1 MTWKTMT
8 LTGWGRTSR
17 AEVAACRP
25 ERAPAAI
32 RTLGTRYEHG
42 ILAYGKGRSYGDA
55 PLNGGGNVLLT
66 ERLNRMVSFDPADG
80 TLVCEAGVTFDDLLT
95 AFSGRGFLPPTSP
108 GTAFATVGGA
118 VANDIHGKNHD
129 RAGSFGDHVLWLDLI
144 LPSGEL
150 VRVSPTERP
159 ELFAATIG
167 GIGLTGVI
175 LNVCFRLRPVASS
188 SMVVRE
194 RRMPDLDAFMAGLAE
209 ARETAGYS
217 VGWIDGMARGGE
229 LGRGILETAET
240 ADADAAAAVSA
251 AGKKARAVPVD
262 LPGFVLN
269 PLSINLFN
277 QAYYRRVPTEGR
289 TRTLPVRQFF
299 YPLDA
304 IHHWNRIYGK
314 RGFYQFQSV
323 IPDAEAAAGMRKL
336 LQAISDARA
345 GSFLAVLKTLGGEGR
360 GHLSFPMRGYTLAL
374 DFPRRDGVEEL
385 LARLAALSLDHGGRV
400 YLAKDAVL
408 DAGSFARMYPKLGEF
423 RDVLDSIDPERRM
436 QSDMARRLNIRGNGG
451 DRT

>member
-32 RTLGTRYEHG
+32 RTLGARYDNG
-42 ILAYGKGRSYGDA
+42 ILAYGRGRSYGDA
-55 PLNGGGNVLLT
+55 PLNGGGNVLMT
-66 ERLNRMVSFDPADG
+66 ERLNRMVSFDPSDG
-80 TLVCEAGVTFDDLLT
+80 TLVCEAGVSFDDLLD
-95 AFSGRGFLPPTSP
+95 AFLARGFLPPTSP

-129 RAGSFGDHVLWLDLI
+129 RAGSFGDHVVWLDLI

-150 VRVSPTERP
+150 VRVSPYERP
-159 ELFAATIG
+159 DLFDATIG

-175 LNVCFRLRPVASS
+175 LNVCFRLRPIASPS
-188 SMVVRE
+188 VVVRE

-209 ARETAGYS
+209 AREKAGYS
-217 VGWIDGMARGGE
+217 VGWIDGLARGGE

-240 ADADAAAAVSA
+240 ADAGAVPVG
-251 AGKKARAVPVD
+251 GKKARAVPVD

-277 QAYYRRVPTEGR
+277 QAYYRRVPAEGR

-323 IPDAEAAAGMRKL
+323 IPDAGAAAGMRRML
-336 LQAISDARA
+336 EAISDARA

-385 LARLAALSLDHGGRV
+385 LSRLAAISLDHGGRV

-408 DAGSFARMYPKLGEF
+408 DAGSFNRMYPKLGKF

-436 QSDMARRLNIRGNGG
+436 QSDMARRLNIRGNVGVPS
-451 DRT
+451 

>member
-55 PLNGGGNVLLT
+55 PLNGGGNMLLT
-66 ERLNRMVSFDPADG
+66 ERLNRMVSFDPSDG

-108 GTAFATVGGA
+108 GTAFATIGGA

-159 ELFAATIG
+159 DLFAATIG
-167 GIGLTGVI
+167 GVGLTGVI
-175 LNVCFRLRPVASS
+175 LNVCFRLRPVASGS
-188 SMVVRE
+188 VLVRE
-194 RRMPDLDAFMAGLAE
+194 QRMPNLDAFMAGLAQ
-209 ARETAGYS
+209 ARDTAGYS
-217 VGWIDGMARGGE
+217 VGWIDGMARGAG

-240 ADADAAAAVSA
+240 APADSA
-251 AGKKARAVPVD
+251 AGPPGKAKTRAVPVD
-262 LPGFVLN
+262 FPGFALN
-269 PLSINLFN
+269 PVSINLFN
-277 QAYYRRVPTEGR
+277 QAYYRRVPAEGR
-289 TRTLPVRQFF
+289 TRSLPVRQFF

-323 IPDAEAAAGMRKL
+323 IPDAEAAVGMRKL
-336 LQAISDARA
+336 LEAISDARA

-374 DFPRRDGVEEL
+374 DFPRRDGVEGL
-385 LARLAALSLDHGGRV
+385 LARLAAISLDHGGRV

-408 DAGSFARMYPKLGEF
+408 DAASFARMYPKLGEF
-423 RDVLDSIDPERRM
+423 RDVLDTIDPERRIR
-436 QSDMARRLNIRGNGG
+436 SDLARRLNIRDYG
-451 DRT
+451 DRP

>member
-1 MTWKTMT
+1 M
-8 LTGWGRTSR
+8 
-17 AEVAACRP
+17 
-25 ERAPAAI
+25 
-32 RTLGTRYEHG
+32 
-42 ILAYGKGRSYGDA
+42 
-55 PLNGGGNVLLT
+55 
-66 ERLNRMVSFDPADG
+66 
-80 TLVCEAGVTFDDLLT
+80 
-95 AFSGRGFLPPTSP
+95 
-108 GTAFATVGGA
+108 
-118 VANDIHGKNHD
+118 
-129 RAGSFGDHVLWLDLI
+129 
-144 LPSGEL
+144 
-150 VRVSPTERP
+150 SPTERP

-188 SMVVRE
+188 SVVVRE

-240 ADADAAAAVSA
+240 ADADAAAAGT

-269 PLSINLFN
+269 PFSINLFN
-277 QAYYRRVPTEGR
+277 QAYYRRVPAEGR

-336 LQAISDARA
+336 LEAISDARA

-385 LARLAALSLDHGGRV
+385 LARLAAISLDHGGRV

-408 DAGSFARMYPKLGEF
+408 DAESFARMYPKLGEF

>member
-1 MTWKTMT
+1 
-8 LTGWGRTSR
+8 
-17 AEVAACRP
+17 
-25 ERAPAAI
+25 
-32 RTLGTRYEHG
+32 
-42 ILAYGKGRSYGDA
+42 
-55 PLNGGGNVLLT
+55 
-66 ERLNRMVSFDPADG
+66 MVSFDPSDG
-80 TLVCEAGVTFDDLLT
+80 TLVCEAGVTFDDLLN

-188 SMVVRE
+188 SVTVRE

-240 ADADAAAAVSA
+240 ADADAAGTVA
-251 AGKKARAVPVD
+251 KKARAVPVD

-269 PLSINLFN
+269 PFSINLFN
-277 QAYYRRVPTEGR
+277 QAYYRRVPAEGR

-336 LQAISDARA
+336 LEAISDARA

-385 LARLAALSLDHGGRV
+385 MARLSAISLDHGGRV

-408 DAGSFARMYPKLGEF
+408 DAESFARMYPKLGEF

-436 QSDMARRLNIRGNGG
+436 QSDMARRLNIRGNTG
-451 DRT
+451 DLA

>member
-1 MTWKTMT
+1 
-8 LTGWGRTSR
+8 
-17 AEVAACRP
+17 
-25 ERAPAAI
+25 
-32 RTLGTRYEHG
+32 
-42 ILAYGKGRSYGDA
+42 
-55 PLNGGGNVLLT
+55 
-66 ERLNRMVSFDPADG
+66 
-80 TLVCEAGVTFDDLLT
+80 
-95 AFSGRGFLPPTSP
+95 
-108 GTAFATVGGA
+108 
-118 VANDIHGKNHD
+118 
-129 RAGSFGDHVLWLDLI
+129 
-144 LPSGEL
+144 
-150 VRVSPTERP
+150 
-159 ELFAATIG
+159 
-167 GIGLTGVI
+167 
-175 LNVCFRLRPVASS
+175 
-188 SMVVRE
+188 
-194 RRMPDLDAFMAGLAE
+194 MPDLDAFMAGLAE

-240 ADADAAAAVSA
+240 ADADAAAGTVA
-251 AGKKARAVPVD
+251 KKARAVPVD

-277 QAYYRRVPTEGR
+277 QAYYRRVPAEGR

-336 LQAISDARA
+336 LEAISDARA

-385 LARLAALSLDHGGRV
+385 LARLAAISLDHGGRV

-408 DAGSFARMYPKLGEF
+408 DAESFARMYPKLGEF

>member
-32 RTLGTRYEHG
+32 RTLGTRYENG
-42 ILAYGKGRSYGDA
+42 ILAYGRGRSYGDA
-55 PLNGGGNVLLT
+55 PLNGGGNALLT
-66 ERLNRMVSFDPADG
+66 ERLNRMVSFDPSDG
-80 TLVCEAGVTFDDLLT
+80 TLVCEAGVTFDDLLD
-95 AFSGRGFLPPTSP
+95 AFLARGFLPPTSP

-150 VRVSPTERP
+150 VRVSPYERP
-159 ELFAATIG
+159 DLFDATIG

-175 LNVCFRLRPVASS
+175 LNVCFRLRKVASGAV
-188 SMVVRE
+188 VVRE
-194 RRMPDLDAFMAGLAE
+194 KRMPDLDAFMAGLAE
-209 ARETAGYS
+209 AREKAGYS

-240 ADADAAAAVSA
+240 AEAGAVA
-251 AGKKARAVPVD
+251 VPDGAKKARAVPVD

-277 QAYYRRVPTEGR
+277 RAYYSRVPAEGR

-323 IPDAEAAAGMRKL
+323 IPDAGAAVGMRRML
-336 LQAISDARA
+336 EAISDARA

-385 LARLAALSLDHGGRV
+385 LARLAAISLNHGGRV

-408 DAGSFARMYPKLGEF
+408 DAESFARMYPKLGEF

-436 QSDMARRLNIRGNGG
+436 QSDMARRLNIRGHDG

>member
-32 RTLGTRYEHG
+32 RLLGTRYEHG

-80 TLVCEAGVTFDDLLT
+80 TLVCESGVTFDDLLD
-95 AFSGRGFLPPTSP
+95 AFLPRGFLPPTTP
-108 GTAFATVGGA
+108 GTAFATIGGA

-129 RAGSFGDHVLWLDLI
+129 RVGSFGDHVLWLDLI

-150 VRVSPTERP
+150 VRISPTERP
-159 ELFAATIG
+159 DLFAATIG

-188 SMVVRE
+188 SVVVRE
-194 RRMPDLDAFMAGLAE
+194 QRMPNLDAFMAGLAQ
-209 ARETAGYS
+209 ARDTAGYS
-217 VGWIDGMARGGE
+217 VGWIDGMAHGAA

-240 ADADAAAAVSA
+240 APADAAPP
-251 AGKKARAVPVD
+251 GKVKARAVPVD
-262 LPGFVLN
+262 FPGFALN
-269 PLSINLFN
+269 PFSINLFN
-277 QAYYRRVPTEGR
+277 QAYYRRVPAEGR

-323 IPDAEAAAGMRKL
+323 IPDAEAAAGLRRML
-336 LQAISDARA
+336 EAISDARA

-374 DFPRRDGVEEL
+374 DFPRRDGVEGL
-385 LARLAALSLDHGGRV
+385 LARLAAISLDHGGRV

-408 DAGSFARMYPKLGEF
+408 DAESFACMYPKLGEF
-423 RDVLDSIDPERRM
+423 RDVLDTIDPERRI
-436 QSDMARRLNIRGNGG
+436 QSDLARRLNIRDYG
-451 DRT
+451 DRA